1 MGGGKSTERQR
12 ERQRERDKERET
24 KRERERERERE
35 EPVIVVFSED
45 IERIKVNTVGQIDRK
60 RRDINMGVSH

>member
-1 MGGGKSTERQR
+1 MPKDSRDKER
-12 ERQRERDKERET
+12 ERQRERDK
-24 KRERERERERE
+24 ERERERERE